1 MRRVVTNMATFSEST
16 LVRLRTLFKDKPNA
30 WRWITRYGNY
40 VEAIDD
46 LVDEEK
52 SVQRIRDTVTLANLV
67 FCDSYWLENAMQL
80 RVVEL
85 LINNEYFDSET
96 WSQSNAKWKRVAG
109 KVLSHTGLNMLLGVI
124 IIEFGPEVAAD
135 ISLTLREESHLNH
148 INDTEEMRE
157 LAQV

>member
-1 MRRVVTNMATFSEST
+1 MATFTEPT
-16 LVRLRTLFKDKPNA
+16 LARLRTLFAERPAA

-40 VEAIDD
+40 IEAIDD

-52 SVQRIRDTVTLANLV
+52 SVKRIRDTVTLANLV
-67 FCDSYWLENAMQL
+67 FCDSYWLENAVQL

-85 LINNEYFDSET
+85 LINNEYFDSEV
-96 WSQSNAKWKRVAG
+96 WAAGNERWKRVAG

-124 IIEFGPEVAAD
+124 IIEFGPEVAAE

-148 INDTEEMRE
+148 INDIEETRE
-157 LAQV
+157 LAAQV